1 MPHRRRLRIPHH
13 SHTGEWSHAAAAD
26 GAATPPDMTD
36 DAGETPA
43 CQMPQPQPIHQ
54 PIQPAHK
61 PRPTRHHTTQLL
73 HSSLRQETE
82 NPTQERGQ
90 TQSIADRKQPRHAPT
105 IIAVQKRHT
114 DRPAATTDPHHTAC
128 GDQATRQ
135 SHTNAADRAESS
147 KLAQTL
153 VEIAENTIIKLN
165 DKSG

>member
-26 GAATPPDMTD
+26 SAATPPDMTD
-36 DAGETPA
+36 DASETPA

-90 TQSIADRKQPRHAPT
+90 TQSIVDRKQPRHSPT
-105 IIAVQKRHT
+105 IHRGPKATYGPTGGYHRSSSHRMWRSGHKTESHQCRGSRRIQQACT
-114 DRPAATTDPHHTAC
+114 DTC
-128 GDQATRQ
+128 
-135 SHTNAADRAESS
+135 
-147 KLAQTL
+147 
-153 VEIAENTIIKLN
+153 
-165 DKSG
+165 